1 MLKMFQLCFCEN
13 TVINCVS
20 VTSTH
25 TPQSYKAIKPRSPEA
40 PKEIYLISSV
50 QETVFVFHLF
60 VCSVKTQIDALLEIQ
75 HGHHKLRYFFL
86 SLLALFHGHK
96 FKWGYHETHIFIE
109 DTCVQMTL
117 INM

>member
-1 MLKMFQLCFCEN
+1 MFQLCFCEN

-50 QETVFVFHLF
+50 QETVFVFDLQLS
-60 VCSVKTQIDALLEIQ
+60 VCSVKNQIDALLE
-75 HGHHKLRYFFL
+75 HCHHKLRYFYLLLLYFMAT
-86 SLLALFHGHK
+86 SLNG
-96 FKWGYHETHIFIE
+96 
-109 DTCVQMTL
+109 VS
-117 INM
+117 